1 MSTRTKLTDKQH
13 KKIIARY
20 AECNNLSQVARE
32 FNVSVTTIKR
42 HITQD
47 EKTLKIVNRKKEENT
62 KDVFAYLDSK
72 KDKFTEVMELCFE
85 ALTDPEKYR
94 KTGVQSIAT
103 TMGILIDKYT
113 ALAHITQ
120 QNGSGNELLQSLA
133 DMESRRRDNVY

>member
-20 AECNNLSQVARE
+20 AECQNYRQVARE
-32 FNVSVTTIKR
+32 FNISYTTVQR
-42 HITQD
+42 HVKGD
-47 EKTLKIVNRKKEENT
+47 EATVKKVAQKKQENT

-85 ALTDPEKYR
+85 ALTDPEKYK

-113 ALAHITQ
+113 ALAQITQ
-120 QNGSGNELLQSLA
+120 QNGTGNELLQSLA
-133 DMESRRRDNVY
+133 DMESRRRDNGY